1 MSRRRTT
8 LKDVA
13 EEVGVHTSTV
23 SRALN
28 PETRHFI
35 RPEVAERIQ
44 AASERLNYRPNAA
57 AYSLRTNKTR
67 IIGVVI
73 PDIANPVFPP
83 IIRGIED
90 VLSERGY
97 LAILVNSEPNNARHG
112 AVLDALQSRGVDGL
126 IMASLELGDSI
137 IRGMIEDGLPAVTVN
152 RRAEDADVPSVTND
166 EDQGIRLILEHL
178 KGLGHSRVA
187 NVAGPQRISTGKAR
201 FEAFRRHAR
210 SMGFD
215 TSEDLV
221 VFAQSLNEAEGERCA
236 AGLLDSLPRF
246 TAIVASNDRLAVGAI
261 SLLRQRGIACPAEMS
276 VTGFNDMPMV
286 DRFEPPLTT
295 VRVQQYEVGRL
306 AASMLMKRLE
316 GGELEPAEKH
326 IVMPV
331 ELVVR
336 ASTAKPAIERRVAR
350 GR

>member
-1 MSRRRTT
+1 MVRRRTT
-8 LKDVA
+8 LKDLA

-35 RPEVAERIQ
+35 RPEVAERIL
-44 AASERLNYRPNAA
+44 AASERLSYRPNAA

-97 LAILVNSEPNNARHG
+97 LAILVNSEPRNSRHS

-126 IMASLELGDSI
+126 IMASLERSDSI
-137 IRGMIEDGLPAVTVN
+137 IRGLIDDGLPAVTVN
-152 RRAEDADVPSVTND
+152 RRAEDVDVPSVTND
-166 EDQGIRLILEHL
+166 EDQGMRLILEHL
-178 KGLGHSRVA
+178 RGLGHTRVA
-187 NVAGPQRISTGKAR
+187 NVAGPQSISTGKER
-201 FEAFRRHAR
+201 FEAFRVHAR
-210 SMGFD
+210 QLGFD
-215 TSEDLV
+215 TSDDLV
-221 VFAQSLNEAEGERCA
+221 VFAQGLNEEEGERCA
-236 AGLLDSLPRF
+236 AALLDTVARF

-261 SLLRQRGIACPAEMS
+261 SLLRKRGLSCPSEMS

-306 AASMLMKRLE
+306 AASMLMKRLDQ
-316 GGELEPAEKH
+316 GELADAEVH
-326 IVMPV
+326 IVVPV
-331 ELVVR
+331 ELMVR
-336 ASTAKPAIERRVAR
+336 GSTAKPAAR
-350 GR
+350 

>member
-13 EEVGVHTSTV
+13 DEVGVHTSTV

-35 RPEVAERIQ
+35 RPEVAERIL
-44 AASERLNYRPNAA
+44 AVSERLSYRPNAA

-67 IIGVVI
+67 IVGVVI

-90 VLSERGY
+90 VLSQRGY
-97 LAILVNSEPNNARHG
+97 MAILVNSEPHATRHG

-126 IMASLELGDSI
+126 IMASLERNDSI
-137 IRGMIEDGLPAVTVN
+137 MRGLLADGVPAVTVN

-166 EDQGIRLILEHL
+166 EDEGLRLILEHL
-178 KGLGHSRVA
+178 KGLGHTRVA
-187 NVAGPQRISTGKAR
+187 NVAGPQSISTGKAR

-210 SMGFD
+210 ALGFD
-215 TSEDLV
+215 TSDDLV
-221 VFAQSLNEAEGERCA
+221 MFAASLNEAEGERCA
-236 AGLLDSLPRF
+236 QALLDTLPRF
-246 TAIVASNDRLAVGAI
+246 TAIVASNDRLAIGVI
-261 SLLRQRGIACPAEMS
+261 SLLRRRGIVCPAEMS

-306 AASMLMKRLE
+306 AASMLMKQLE
-316 GGELEPAEKH
+316 GGRLEPAEKH
-326 IVMPV
+326 VVMPV

-336 ASTAKPAIERRVAR
+336 SSTARV
-350 GR
+350 G